1 MSTTQKVKSIILR
14 FLADGE
20 IHSVKEIKE
29 YISRQT
35 EEIISEGVIA
45 GSLKTMTTS
54 RVIEN
59 VERGM
64 YRLKQEGHAAAGLEE
79 EKKENIYDQ
88 ILKLTD
94 EYRTQAFKIINTI
107 EITEEN
113 KEQIFEAMSLR
124 KKIDAFY
131 EELKEFSM

>member
-29 YISRQT
+29 YISKQT
-35 EEIISEGVIA
+35 EEIISDGVLA

-64 YRLKQEGHAAAGLEE
+64 YRLKQEEQAAGLEE
-79 EKKENIYDQ
+79 GKNENIYDQ

-94 EYRTQAFKIINTI
+94 QYRAQAYKIINTI

-113 KEQIFEAMSLR
+113 KKQIFEAMSLR

-131 EELKEFSM
+131 EELKEFNK

>member
-14 FLADGE
+14 FLEDGE

-29 YISRQT
+29 YISKQT
-35 EEIISEGVIA
+35 EEIISDGVLA

-64 YRLKQEGHAAAGLEE
+64 YRLKQEEQAAGLEE
-79 EKKENIYDQ
+79 GKNENIYDQ

-94 EYRTQAFKIINTI
+94 QYRAQAYKIINTI

-113 KEQIFEAMSLR
+113 KKQIFEAMSLR

-131 EELKEFSM
+131 EELKEFNK

>member
-29 YISRQT
+29 YISKQT

-64 YRLKQEGHAAAGLEE
+64 YRLKQEGYAAGFE
-79 EKKENIYDQ
+79 EKNENIYDQ

-113 KEQIFEAMSLR
+113 KKQIFEAMSLR

-131 EELKEFSM
+131 EELKEFNK